1 MVKNWGTSLL
11 VICLFIFS
19 IVLMMLPSYNLL
31 VKPRGQS
38 FDLFWIWAGGRA
50 VLAGQNP
57 YGPETTQVI
66 QLGVFRKIIPPDE
79 YQHGFPHPAHITFIL
94 LPFIL
99 LPFTWSILLWIS
111 LQIPLFM
118 VTLLLGLNVLRWSV
132 RPYLVFPLALLTT
145 LGFRYPI
152 NVYVLGQLT
161 IFVMFCAVLS
171 AWLFQRHHPRW
182 AAVALACTTIR
193 PDLALIAILLAFIL
207 TRNSPKRNEFIITLL
222 SVGLILAVLPM
233 YFIGFWP
240 LTWLNAIR
248 TYGNNPF
255 ATWPPELLPTF
266 WLRTT
271 LFIGVTVWLG
281 YYIILA
287 WRKPNNFHNDLLI
300 GAAILFGLIVLP
312 QTGSYTLTLAL
323 IPAMILWRYAHPL
336 WLKAIIAVS
345 LLIPWFYFF
354 LGSSF
359 DRLIFLLIP
368 GQFMVFQEMVR
379 RFPRSF

>member
-1 MVKNWGTSLL
+1 
-11 VICLFIFS
+11 
-19 IVLMMLPSYNLL
+19 MMLPSYNLL